1 MRKLPSD
8 TQKLLD
14 AYDAYLMLEHGAADN
29 SRDAYLRDASRL
41 LDYLNGI
48 GITAD
53 AATVDTLQG
62 FMAALFDLGLSP
74 RSMRRIVSGVRS
86 FFRYLVLEGY
96 IESNPAQVIE
106 PPQIGQH
113 LPQVLTVEE
122 IDAMVAAINPE
133 SREATRDHALIETLY
148 GCGLR
153 VSELIAL
160 QIDKV
165 NFAQGYVTVRGKGNK
180 ERIVPMGQIT
190 ADALTRW
197 LEERESTQAL
207 KLKPGEENYVF
218 TSPRTGSRITRV
230 RVFKIVKQLAE
241 AAGIKKE
248 ISPHT
253 LRHSFASHLLEG
265 GANLRAIQQMLG
277 HESITTTEIY
287 IHIDRSRLREEILR
301 YHPRNA
307 H

>member
-1 MRKLPSD
+1 MRTLPTD

-29 SRDAYLRDASRL
+29 SRAAYLRDTARL
-41 LDYLNGI
+41 LDYLDGI
-48 GITAD
+48 GVTAD
-53 AATVDTLQG
+53 AATVDTLQN

-86 FFRYLVLEGY
+86 FYRYLVLEGY
-96 IESNPAQVIE
+96 VESSPAQVIE

-122 IDAMVAAINPE
+122 IDAMVAAIDPAARE
-133 SREATRDHALIETLY
+133 SKRDHALIETLY

-160 QIDKV
+160 QVDKV
-165 NFAQGYVTVRGKGNK
+165 NFKQGYVIVRGKGNK
-180 ERIVPMGQIT
+180 ERLVPMGEVT
-190 ADALTRW
+190 ADALALW
-197 LEERESTQAL
+197 LDERENDPTV
-207 KLKPGEENYVF
+207 KVKPGEENYVF

-230 RVFKIVKQLAE
+230 RVFKIVKQLAD
-241 AAGIKKE
+241 AAGITKD

>member
-1 MRKLPSD
+1 MRTLPTD
-8 TQKLLD
+8 THRLLD

-41 LDYLNGI
+41 LDYLDGR

-62 FMAALFDLGLSP
+62 FMATLYDLGLSP

-86 FFRYLVLEGY
+86 FYRYLLLEGY
-96 IESNPAQVIE
+96 IESSPAQVIE
-106 PPQIGQH
+106 PPHIGQH
-113 LPQVLTVEE
+113 LPQVLTVDE
-122 IDAMVAAINPE
+122 IDAMVAAIDPNA
-133 SREATRDHALIETLY
+133 REARRDRALIETLY

-153 VSELIAL
+153 VSELIGL

-165 NFAQGYVTVRGKGNK
+165 NFQLGYVSVRGKGNK
-180 ERIVPMGQIT
+180 ERLVPMGQIT
-190 ADALTRW
+190 ADALSQW
-197 LEERESTQAL
+197 LDERNDATTV
-207 KLKPGEENYVF
+207 KPGEENYVF

-230 RVFKIVKQLAE
+230 RVFKIVKQLAD
-241 AAGIKKE
+241 AAGVQKE

-301 YHPRNA
+301 FHPRN
-307 H
+307 HQ

>member
-53 AATVDTLQG
+53 AATVDTLQN

-106 PPQIGQH
+106 PPHIGQH

>member
-106 PPQIGQH
+106 PPHIGQH

-241 AAGIKKE
+241 AAGIQKE